1 MKAVVARTGDFYFAQ
16 TNMAGVVLRNSSLSS
31 ATDVACAEEKNGA
44 TVYPPPIITGGE
56 QP

>member
-16 TNMAGVVLRNSSLSS
+16 TNMAGVVLRNSSLSY

-44 TVYPPPIITGGE
+44 TVYPPPITGGE